1 MLLGAYAAD
10 VVHLH
15 VWAPPIAT
23 APSER
28 PLAAAPARLQA
39 ERGSRITTLRHAEVD
54 VPDELGRRLIT
65 LLDGTRDRA
74 ALLHE
79 LGRPA
84 DELERSLQG
93 LAALGLLER

>member
-1 MLLGAYAAD
+1 M
-10 VVHLH
+10 
-15 VWAPPIAT
+15 PSIA
-23 APSER
+23 SK
-28 PLAAAPARLQA
+28 LAFDEAKLSWELDFFFDHYFGSLRA
-39 ERGSRITTLRHAEVD
+39 ETLRHAEID

-74 ALLHE
+74 ALLRE

-93 LAALGLLER
+93 LAAIGLLER